1 MGSGTGK
8 TARPRTPTQAQERIE
23 ELRETIRHHSNLYHV
38 LDQPEISDTEYDKLY
53 QELVSLEEA
62 FPELLSPDSPTQ
74 RVAGEPRAGFTEVEH
89 TAPMLSLDS
98 SDSEEALRR
107 FDARLRGQLDGR
119 LIYVVEPKLD
129 GLSVEL
135 VYSDGRLI
143 QASTRG
149 NGRVGEDITANVRT
163 IKSVPL
169 KLRAHIGAPPS
180 RLSVRGEAIMLIS
193 DFEQLNARLT
203 QEDRPA
209 FSNPR
214 NAAAGSLRQL
224 DPNITAQRRLVF
236 YSYEVMTLEGLT
248 FATQTEALDA
258 LTGWGFKIDTFTRSI
273 EEIDEAIAF
282 HHELESRRDE
292 LEYEIDGIVI
302 KVNDFGSRAQLG
314 ATAHHPRWA
323 FAYKF
328 QPRRE
333 VSGIL
338 DIVVQVGRT
347 GKLTPVAMLRPVD
360 IGGVTVARASLHNA
374 EEVAR
379 KDVRVG
385 DKVRVERAG
394 DVIPYVLERIHEPGK
409 RRKRKFKM
417 PDRCPSCGT
426 AVVSRPPLVFCPNT
440 LACPAQLNGRI
451 QHFVSRVALD
461 LRGLGERTVE
471 QLLASGLVKSVP
483 DLFSLKAEDLLELE
497 GFAELSANNL
507 IEAIDKART
516 VELARFLYALGIPEV
531 GAQTAR
537 DLAQHFG
544 TLAALLEASKS
555 EKLEEVPGIGPIVA
569 EATHDF
575 LHSRNTI
582 KNIKGLQKRGL
593 ALIEGERPSGELPL
607 DGVTFLFTGGLE
619 SMSRSEAQERVRAL
633 GARTASSI
641 SRKIDYVVAGSD
653 PGSKYD
659 RAVQLELQILTEN
672 EFLGLLSKLGR

>member
-98 SDSEEALRR
+98 SDSEEVLRR

-169 KLRAHIGAPPS
+169 KLRAHIGARPS

-236 YSYEVMTLEGLT
+236 YS
-248 FATQTEALDA
+248 
-258 LTGWGFKIDTFTRSI
+258 
-273 EEIDEAIAF
+273 
-282 HHELESRRDE
+282 
-292 LEYEIDGIVI
+292 
-302 KVNDFGSRAQLG
+302 
-314 ATAHHPRWA
+314 
-323 FAYKF
+323 
-328 QPRRE
+328 
-333 VSGIL
+333 
-338 DIVVQVGRT
+338 
-347 GKLTPVAMLRPVD
+347 
-360 IGGVTVARASLHNA
+360 
-374 EEVAR
+374 
-379 KDVRVG
+379 
-385 DKVRVERAG
+385 
-394 DVIPYVLERIHEPGK
+394 
-409 RRKRKFKM
+409 
-417 PDRCPSCGT
+417 
-426 AVVSRPPLVFCPNT
+426 
-440 LACPAQLNGRI
+440 
-451 QHFVSRVALD
+451 
-461 LRGLGERTVE
+461 
-471 QLLASGLVKSVP
+471 
-483 DLFSLKAEDLLELE
+483 
-497 GFAELSANNL
+497 
-507 IEAIDKART
+507 
-516 VELARFLYALGIPEV
+516 
-531 GAQTAR
+531 
-537 DLAQHFG
+537 
-544 TLAALLEASKS
+544 
-555 EKLEEVPGIGPIVA
+555 
-569 EATHDF
+569 
-575 LHSRNTI
+575 
-582 KNIKGLQKRGL
+582 
-593 ALIEGERPSGELPL
+593 
-607 DGVTFLFTGGLE
+607 
-619 SMSRSEAQERVRAL
+619 
-633 GARTASSI
+633 
-641 SRKIDYVVAGSD
+641 
-653 PGSKYD
+653 
-659 RAVQLELQILTEN
+659 
-672 EFLGLLSKLGR
+672 